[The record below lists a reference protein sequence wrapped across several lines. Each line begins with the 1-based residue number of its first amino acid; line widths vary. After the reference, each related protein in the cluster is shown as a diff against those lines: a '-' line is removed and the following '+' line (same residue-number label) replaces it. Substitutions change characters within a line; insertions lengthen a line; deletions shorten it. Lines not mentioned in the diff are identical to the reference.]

1 MTLGT
6 AVNIHLKADSG
17 VAAIAGTR
25 IYPVRQPS
33 SAVDSKS
40 PTLIHFFG
48 GLQDELDMGGGGF
61 SRKTLIC
68 LCLAEAYDDS
78 QALAEATITALRN
91 YRGVMGGAGGVD
103 VLHCIVSDV
112 RDEEVPELAEA
123 GMFLAVAE
131 FEIAINI

>member
-6 AVNIHLKADSG
+6 AVNIHLKANGG

-40 PTLIHFFG
+40 PMLIHFFG
-48 GLQDELDMGGGGF
+48 GLADELDIEGGGF

-68 LCLAEAYDDS
+68 LSLAEEYDDS

-91 YRGVMGGAGGVD
+91 FRGVMGGVSGVN
-103 VLHCIVSDV
+103 VLHCLVADA

-123 GMFLAVAE
+123 GVFLAVAE
-131 FEIAINI
+131 FEIAISI